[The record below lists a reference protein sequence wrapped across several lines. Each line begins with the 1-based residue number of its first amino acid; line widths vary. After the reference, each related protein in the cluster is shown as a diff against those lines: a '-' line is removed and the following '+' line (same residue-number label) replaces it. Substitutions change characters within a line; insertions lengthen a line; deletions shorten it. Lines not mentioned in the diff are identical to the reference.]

1 MDQPGFALFSTAIG
15 RCGIAWSGAGI
26 VGLQLPEAS
35 DAAAARRLRQRFP
48 SLAPAIAP
56 AAIEAA
62 IARIAAF
69 LSGASD
75 DFASLPLDESAIGDF
90 DRAVYRAARAIP
102 SGSTSTYGAIATGLG
117 DPSLARAVG
126 QALGRNPWPIVV
138 PCHRVTGA
146 DGKMGG
152 FSAPGGRATKLKL
165 LEIEGAL
172 AAESLPLFAASDS
185 SS

>member
-1 MDQPGFALFSTAIG
+1 MDASGFAIFDTAIG
-15 RCGIAWSGAGI
+15 RCGIAWSAAGI

-35 DAAAARRLRQRFP
+35 DAVAVRRLGQRFP
-48 SLAPAIAP
+48 RLARVTPP

-69 LSGASD
+69 LAGASD
-75 DFASLPLDESAIGDF
+75 DFASLALDESDVGDF
-90 DRAVYRAARAIP
+90 DRAVYRAAQAIP
-102 SGSTSTYGAIATGLG
+102 AGATSTYGAIAAGLG
-117 DPSLARAVG
+117 DPRQARAVG

-152 FSAPGGRATKLKL
+152 FSAPGGRATKRKL
-165 LEIEGAL
+165 LEMEGAL
-172 AAESLPLFAASDS
+172 AADSLPLFAARSEP
-185 SS
+185 

>member
-1 MDQPGFALFSTAIG
+1 MDQPGFALFDTAIG
-15 RCGIAWSGAGI
+15 RCGIAWSVAGI
-26 VGLQLPEAS
+26 VGLQLPEPP
-35 DAAAARRLRQRFP
+35 DAAAMRRLGRRFP
-48 SLAPAIAP
+48 ALAWATPP
-56 AAIEAA
+56 AAIKAA

-69 LSGASD
+69 LGGATD
-75 DFASLPLDESAIGDF
+75 DFASLALDESEIGDF
-90 DRAVYRAARAIP
+90 DRAVYRAAQAIP
-102 SGSTSTYGAIATGLG
+102 AGATDTYGAIAAGLG
-117 DPSLARAVG
+117 DPALARAVG

-172 AAESLPLFAASDS
+172 AAESLPLFAPPDRS
-185 SS
+185 S